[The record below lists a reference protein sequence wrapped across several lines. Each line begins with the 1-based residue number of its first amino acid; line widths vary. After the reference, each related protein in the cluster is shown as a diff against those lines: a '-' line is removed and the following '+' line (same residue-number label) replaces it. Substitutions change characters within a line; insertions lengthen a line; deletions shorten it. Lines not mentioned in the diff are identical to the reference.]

1 VSIFSRSTI
10 PTLPLLGLSEDE
22 QQTIKTLQAQAM
34 TDRSEMLLA
43 EAYYLGEQ
51 VIQNLRIAVPKEL
64 EFLRTIVGWAA
75 HAVDPYAERSFV
87 DGFRIPSATDAD
99 SYLTNI
105 WAGNGLDAELPV
117 AITDALSMSRALWM
131 VGSPL
136 EKGDVP
142 RITVESPLN
151 MTVLWDLRGIRARA
165 AMAEYLDENNR
176 ASGSLVLPRK
186 TVHLATDD
194 NGQWVVTDRDEH
206 GFDFVP
212 VHRMANQ
219 PRTNNRNGRS
229 AITPALRSLI
239 DATCRT
245 LLGLEVARELYSV
258 PQKTILGAS
267 EAAFQKSDGT
277 PKSAWDT
284 YITRVL
290 GLERDE
296 DGNLPEIHQAKAY
309 DPSVFTKLV
318 EGNASQ
324 AASIVLAP
332 PQDFGLYTQ
341 GNPVSADALNTAE
354 SRRNRR
360 ARLQHAT
367 FGVTLA
373 NVMRDA
379 ARFDNNGDLPDKFR
393 RIEVDWCGIEESSIA
408 ELSDGI
414 TKQVAAGIIP
424 PTSDVTLKRLNYSAV
439 ERARLEQDRK
449 RADGRAAAQAI
460 AASLTPPTVPVVPGD
475 NAGL

>member
-1 VSIFSRSTI
+1 VSIFSRFSI
-10 PTLPLLGLSEDE
+10 PNLPSLGLSEDE
-22 QQTIKTLQAQAM
+22 QQTIQTLQSQAM
-34 TDRSEMLLA
+34 FDRGDMLLS

-51 VIQNLRIAVPKEL
+51 VIQNLRIAVPREL

-75 HAVDPYAERSFV
+75 HAVDPYAERSFL
-87 DGFRIPSATDAD
+87 DCIRLPDATDAD
-99 SYLTNI
+99 SYLSSI

-117 AITDALSMSRALWM
+117 AITDALSMSRAYWM

-151 MTVLWDLRGIRARA
+151 MTVLWDLQGINARA
-165 AMAEYLDENNR
+165 AMVEYRDENNR
-176 ASGSLVLPRK
+176 SSGALILPRK
-186 TVHLATDD
+186 TISLATDD
-194 NGQWVVTDRDEH
+194 NGVWVVSNRDEH

-229 AITPALRSLI
+229 AITPALRSLV

-267 EAAFQKSDGT
+267 EADFQKSDGT

-296 DGNLPEIHQAKAY
+296 EGNLPEIHQAQVY

-324 AASIVLAP
+324 AASICLAP

-341 GNPVSADALNTAE
+341 GNPVSAEAQNTAE

-360 ARLQHAT
+360 ARLQHTT
-367 FGVTLA
+367 FGVPLA
-373 NVMRDA
+373 RVIQTA
-379 ARFDNNGDLPDKFR
+379 VRFDNNGALPEKFR
-393 RIEVDWCGIEESSIA
+393 RLELDWAALEESSIA
-408 ELSDGI
+408 QVSDGI
-414 TKQVAAGIIP
+414 AKQIDAGAIP
-424 PTSDVTLKRLNYSAV
+424 PTSDVTLKRLGYSAV

-460 AASLTPPTVPVVPGD
+460 AASLTPPTAPVVPGD